1 MVTLLGRAI
10 VVHAPASAR
19 RVSCFHL
26 LRSDNDHNMGG
37 ANYMGGKRNF
47 VKARAKDATGK
58 AQRNH
63 FGKQRLGILTKGLGK
78 TQPEVLK
85 SLDNTVNVVARI
97 SLAHAQRDIR
107 RTRFTDTS
115 SADDGSVVTP
125 SAPHSWHLPD
135 ISSSTSSKSR
145 GSKRSKILNALDMSV
160 PISLRAE
167 MDRIRSTPNLAG
179 LIPKAECRLHL
190 TDYRDAPEYTQSM
203 QVPTSPANSPLRRKR
218 KMSTSPDA
226 EESGPSSPPSLSLHL
241 QTSSP
246 HRTFSQ
252 DVDQAQSG
260 IQRYKEGNSTPFGT
274 ALRRPQYISQ
284 INLSSFAH
292 TEPGFEPM
300 SLDSSPPRQRNSSGS
315 VASELL
321 CNLPTRYPSMD
332 TVETTPEYGRLR
344 QRNYDSQ
351 TGYDR
356 PRLLS
361 PNSHLS
367 RPTKIRKF
375 SGGPGGADVF
385 SRTPGSLGLSLGHRS
400 LIIGSPGLDSPGDL
414 SWNSSQSALA
424 HLTLCPADTFASPGS
439 LDDALCG
446 ASEEDYVPAVS
457 SGPYDTDNSA
467 LIPSSGD
474 VSYLSSRLTGSRWAQ
489 PSHASRSTRI
499 ASQNDSSPPTRL
511 SYAMSFPTTP
521 SLVTPECSP
530 SATYELGD
538 GNARE
543 ESLYDALHGQLF
555 EGADPWLALD
565 GVLGLQ
571 PQRQLCADVRTSS
584 YGVYREATDTVATG
598 QDQKTEPGYPQLEQ
612 VAYADVDETD
622 DEHPDFPG

>member
-1 MVTLLGRAI
+1 
-10 VVHAPASAR
+10 
-19 RVSCFHL
+19 
-26 LRSDNDHNMGG
+26 MGM
-37 ANYMGGKRNF
+37 NC
-47 VKARAKDATGK
+47 
-58 AQRNH
+58 
-63 FGKQRLGILTKGLGK
+63 
-78 TQPEVLK
+78 PE
-85 SLDNTVNVVARI
+85 RI
-97 SLAHAQRDIR
+97 PFQ
-107 RTRFTDTS
+107 
-115 SADDGSVVTP
+115 
-125 SAPHSWHLPD
+125 
-135 ISSSTSSKSR
+135 
-145 GSKRSKILNALDMSV
+145 
-160 PISLRAE
+160 
-167 MDRIRSTPNLAG
+167 
-179 LIPKAECRLHL
+179 
-190 TDYRDAPEYTQSM
+190 
-203 QVPTSPANSPLRRKR
+203 R

-260 IQRYKEGNSTPFGT
+260 IQRYKGTSSHAEALRNETYYTHLTSEGNSTPFGT

-300 SLDSSPPRQRNSSGS
+300 SLDSSPPRQLNSSGS

-367 RPTKIRKF
+367 RSTKIRKF

-424 HLTLCPADTFASPGS
+424 HLTMETLCPADTFASPGS

-467 LIPSSGD
+467 LIPSSGY
-474 VSYLSSRLTGSRWAQ
+474 V
-489 PSHASRSTRI
+489 
-499 ASQNDSSPPTRL
+499 
-511 SYAMSFPTTP
+511 F
-521 SLVTPECSP
+521 
-530 SATYELGD
+530 
-538 GNARE
+538 
-543 ESLYDALHGQLF
+543 
-555 EGADPWLALD
+555 
-565 GVLGLQ
+565 
-571 PQRQLCADVRTSS
+571 
-584 YGVYREATDTVATG
+584 
-598 QDQKTEPGYPQLEQ
+598 YP
-612 VAYADVDETD
+612 VK
-622 DEHPDFPG
+622 